1 MGRCLDIDARGVEQL
16 LETRYHLRY
25 MRRELRLLSDYGEVG
40 IDHLIARLAH
50 HLHDGGEELCAV
62 GTTVPLV
69 GIGEV
74 VADISLADSS
84 EESIHQSVQCHVC
97 IGVTEQSQWAG
108 DAYATE
114 DERSVWRGAM
124 YVVARAYAVAAGH
137 ARGSLLE

>member
-25 MRRELRLLSDYGEVG
+25 MRRKLRLLSDDGEVG
-40 IDHLIARLAH
+40 IDHLIVRLAY
-50 HLHDGGEELCAV
+50 HLHNGGEELSAV
-62 GTTVPLV
+62 GTTVLLV
-69 GIGEV
+69 GVGEV
-74 VADISLADSS
+74 IADVSLTDSP
-84 EESIHQSVQCHVC
+84 EECIHQSVQCYVC